1 METVFTGTKFDLSP
15 WLIANTATAFV
26 IFPFHDSELILQ
38 SQITGLFSHFL
49 PNLHAIILVDSGFI
63 LQSPITR
70 SLLNQYGERL
80 KFIQQK
86 NDDSS
91 GVVLMEA
98 IAYALDKGAKNV
110 IQLANFSQDEI
121 NYLPEMLR
129 HTKQYDLIIGS
140 RFLEKQEFR
149 CPQKQM
155 QFTIDRW
162 LNRTLLNRL
171 LGGRLT
177 DATSQVRCW
186 SRVALELI
194 VARLRLRNPH
204 LLNLEMVYLS
214 TRNDLR
220 IMEFPI
226 DYQPTVMVQSS
237 ILTTPPYPN

>member
-1 METVFTGTKFDLSP
+1 MDTIFKGAKFDLRP
-15 WLIANTATAFV
+15 WLIANTATAYV
-26 IFPFHDSELILQ
+26 ISPFHDSDLVLQ
-38 SQITGLFSHFL
+38 DQVAALFSHFL
-49 PNLHAIILVDSGFI
+49 PNLHAIILVDSRFI
-63 LQSPITR
+63 LQSPITL

-86 NDDSS
+86 DDDSP
-91 GVVLMEA
+91 GVMLMEA
-98 IAYALDKGAKNV
+98 IDYALDKGAKNV
-110 IQLANFSQDEI
+110 IQLANISQDEI

-129 HTKQYDLIIGS
+129 FIEQYDLIIGS
-140 RFLEKQEFR
+140 RFLEKQEFH

-162 LNRTLLNRL
+162 LNRTLLNRI

-194 VARLRLRNPH
+194 VARLRFRNPH
-204 LLNLEMVYLS
+204 LLNLEMAYLS

-220 IMEFPI
+220 IMEYPI
-226 DYQPTVMVQSS
+226 DYKPTVMVPSS